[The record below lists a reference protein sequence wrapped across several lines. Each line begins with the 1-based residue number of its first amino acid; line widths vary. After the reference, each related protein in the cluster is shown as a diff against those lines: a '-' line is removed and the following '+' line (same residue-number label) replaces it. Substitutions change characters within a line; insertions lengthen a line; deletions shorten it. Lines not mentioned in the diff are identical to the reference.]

1 MNQKK
6 NRCAI
11 YCRLSVDDGIDQ
23 ESQSISNQKQVL
35 TEYCLENKFKIV
47 DVYIDDG
54 FSGTNFD
61 RPAFKKMI
69 ERIEQGDIDIV
80 ITKDLS
86 RLGRDYL
93 KTGYYTEQY
102 FPEHQVRYLA
112 LNDRV
117 DTNEGLDDMIPLKN
131 IMNEFY
137 ARDISKK
144 VSYHLSLR

>member
-1 MNQKK
+1 
-6 NRCAI
+6 
-11 YCRLSVDDGIDQ
+11 
-23 ESQSISNQKQVL
+23 
-35 TEYCLENKFKIV
+35 
-47 DVYIDDG
+47 
-54 FSGTNFD
+54 
-61 RPAFKKMI
+61 MI

-117 DTNEGLDDMIPLKN
+117 DTNEGLDDMIPLK
-131 IMNEFY
+131 
-137 ARDISKK
+137 IS
-144 VSYHLSLR
+144 